1 MPNPQKKLNK
11 DDVKLGSEDM
21 AFWQNLIE
29 AKKIDIKVTEENL
42 RFYRFIVEN
51 AEREFRKAEEE
62 FNRKV

>member
-29 AKKIDIKVTEENL
+29 AKKIDIKVTEDNL
-42 RFYRFIVEN
+42 RFYKFIVEN